1 MQDKTHPARLLETDA
16 QDAIMFMYRVFRAT
30 LREAAFV
37 AADRRQA
44 SLAGSLDTSLLGGG

>member
-1 MQDKTHPARLLETDA
+1 
-16 QDAIMFMYRVFRAT
+16 MFMYRVFRAT